1 MNENDKS
8 LRVVLLGNPNTG
20 KSSLFNALVGGQ
32 QQVGNY
38 PGATIEQFVGRCTHE
53 GRELAITDL
62 PGLYSLNPA
71 SPDEQIAVDILLA
84 PNVTDMQVMD
94 VVVCVLDA
102 SNLVRNLY
110 LTTQVLELGI
120 PSVVALNM
128 MDIATQAETT
138 IDIEQLSAAL
148 GVPVVVTHGSRKQG
162 IGELRSAIASAT
174 VVATTKVTF
183 SEPVEAAIVSATSAT
198 AVQAVAC
205 QRRCFL
211 NELALS
217 TDVELCGDEQV
228 ESKQAMKFSAAVELC
243 KQQFDAVG
251 DRISME
257 PIARY
262 AWINQVVS
270 SVVER
275 GDTDHSLVRRRW
287 LDRVLIH
294 PFSGSLVFL
303 AMLTLLFQA
312 VFSWSGPA
320 MDLIGTLFEWLGNG
334 VESLIA
340 EGILRSLIV
349 DGLIAGIGGVVI
361 FLPQILILFFF
372 IGLMEDFGYMARAAY
387 LMDSIMSKVGLS
399 GKSFIPL
406 LSSFACAIPGIMA
419 ARSIKN
425 RNDRLATM
433 LIAPLMSCSARLPV
447 YILLTA
453 ACIPER
459 QVFGGWI
466 SQQALVL
473 VSMYLLG
480 IVVAVCVAWILKKT
494 MLKGETPVF
503 VMELPSFKM
512 PSVAIVS
519 RKMFQQGMDF
529 VKQAGTLILACTVL
543 IWALAYFPR
552 SDETVKQLSATQ
564 TAGFQ
569 LRNSY
574 LGIAGQAIEPVVR
587 PLGWDWKIGIAV
599 LASFPAREVVVG
611 TMGVIYNLGDEE
623 DEASE
628 GLREHLKK
636 ARWDDDPKKNLVFT
650 VPVGLSIMVFFAL
663 CAQCVST
670 LAVLKKETQSWRWPL
685 FTFVYMTVLAYVA
698 AWVTFVVASSSLMA

>member
-1 MNENDKS
+1 MNENDQS
-8 LRVVLLGNPNTG
+8 LRVALLGNPNTG

-38 PGATIEQFVGRCTHE
+38 PGATVEKFVGRCIHE
-53 GRELAITDL
+53 GRELAIIDL

-71 SPDEQIAVDILLA
+71 SPDEQIAVDVLLT
-84 PNVTDMQVMD
+84 PNVADMQVLD

-128 MDIATQAETT
+128 MDVATQAEMT
-138 IDIEQLSAAL
+138 IDVEQLSAAL

-162 IGELRSAIASAT
+162 IGELRSAIASAA
-174 VVATTKVTF
+174 VVGTTKVTF
-183 SEPVEAAIVSATSAT
+183 SESVETAIVSATSAT
-198 AVQAVAC
+198 AAQAVAY

-211 NELALS
+211 NALTLS
-217 TDVELCGDEQV
+217 TDVESWGDEQV
-228 ESKQAMKFSAAVELC
+228 ESKQTTEFNAALALC
-243 KQQFDAVG
+243 KQQFDTAG
-251 DRISME
+251 DRISIE

-262 AWINQVVS
+262 AWINQVVG
-270 SVVER
+270 SVVEC
-275 GDTDHSLVRRRW
+275 GDMDHSLVRRRW

-320 MDLIGTLFEWLGNG
+320 MDLIGALFQWLGSG

-387 LMDSIMSKVGLS
+387 LMDNIMSKVGLS

-459 QVFGGWI
+459 QVLGGWI

-473 VSMYLLG
+473 LSMYLLG

-494 MLKGETPVF
+494 MLKGKTPVF

-512 PSVAIVS
+512 PSVSIVS

-552 SDETVKQLSATQ
+552 SEEAMKQLSTTQ
-564 TAGFQ
+564 NSGIQ
-569 LRNSY
+569 LRDSY
-574 LGIAGQAIEPVVR
+574 LGRAGQAIEPVVR

-623 DEASE
+623 DEASA
-628 GLREHLKK
+628 GLRDHLRN
-636 ARWDDDPKKNLVFT
+636 ARWDDDPTKPVYT
-650 VPVGLSIMVFFAL
+650 VAVGLSIMVFFAL

-698 AWVTFVVASSSLMA
+698 AWVTFVVASSSLTV

>member
-8 LRVVLLGNPNTG
+8 LRVALLGNPNTG

-38 PGATIEQFVGRCTHE
+38 PGATVEKFVGRCAHE

-71 SPDEQIAVDILLA
+71 SPDEQIAVDILLTV
-84 PNVTDMQVMD
+84 NVADMQVMD

-120 PSVVALNM
+120 PAVVALNM
-128 MDIATQAETT
+128 MDVAAQAETT
-138 IDIEQLSAAL
+138 IDVEQLSAAL

-162 IGELRSAIASAT
+162 IDELRSAIASAT

-183 SEPVEAAIVSATSAT
+183 SDPVEAAIASAT
-198 AVQAVAC
+198 AATADQAVAC
-205 QRRCFL
+205 HRRCFL

-228 ESKQAMKFSAAVELC
+228 ESKPTTNFSAALDLC
-243 KQQFDAVG
+243 KQQFDAAG

-270 SVVER
+270 SVVECR
-275 GDTDHSLVRRRW
+275 DTEHSLVRRRW

-294 PFSGSLVFL
+294 PFSGSLIFL
-303 AMLTLLFQA
+303 ATLTLLFQA

-320 MDLIGTLFEWLGNG
+320 MDLIGALFEWLGSG

-340 EGILRSLIV
+340 EGMLRSLIV

-387 LMDSIMSKVGLS
+387 LMDNVMSKVGLS

-459 QVFGGWI
+459 QIFGGWI

-480 IVVAVCVAWILKKT
+480 IVVAICVAWILKKT
-494 MLKGETPVF
+494 ILKGETPVF

-512 PSVAIVS
+512 PSISIVS

-552 SDETVKQLSATQ
+552 SEETVELSATQ
-564 TAGFQ
+564 TSGIQ

-574 LGIAGQAIEPVVR
+574 LGRAGQAIEPVVR

-623 DEASE
+623 DEVSE
-628 GLREHLKK
+628 GLRDHLKN
-636 ARWDDDPKKNLVFT
+636 ARWDHDPTKPVFT

-698 AWVTFVVASSSLMA
+698 AWVTFVVASNSLTV

>member
-1 MNENDKS
+1 MKENDKS
-8 LRVVLLGNPNTG
+8 ISVALLGNPNTG

-38 PGATIEQFVGRCTHE
+38 PGATIEKFIGHCTHE
-53 GRELAITDL
+53 GRELAIVDL

-71 SPDEQIAVDILLA
+71 SPDEQVAVDVLLT
-84 PNVTDMQVMD
+84 PNLADMQVLD

-120 PSVVALNM
+120 PAVVALNM
-128 MDIATQAETT
+128 MDVAAQAATT
-138 IDIEQLSAAL
+138 IDVERLSTLL
-148 GVPVVVTHGSRKQG
+148 GVPVVVTHGSRQQG
-162 IGELRSAIASAT
+162 IDELRSAIATTNVAAAT
-174 VVATTKVTF
+174 QVTF
-183 SEPVEAAIVSATSAT
+183 SQSIEAAISAATTATSIQES
-198 AVQAVAC
+198 AV

-211 NELALS
+211 NELTLS
-217 TDVELCGDEQV
+217 TDNEPLGNDQAKTNQTTDFAAELD
-228 ESKQAMKFSAAVELC
+228 LC
-243 KQQFDAVG
+243 KQQFDTAG

-262 AWINQVVS
+262 AWINQVFS

-275 GDTDHSLVRRRW
+275 ADAGRSLVRRRW

-303 AMLTLLFQA
+303 VMLTLLFQA

-320 MDLIGTLFEWLGNG
+320 MDLISMLFQLLGSG

-340 EGILRSLIV
+340 QGMLRSLVV

-387 LMDSIMSKVGLS
+387 LMDNIMSKVGLS

-447 YILLTA
+447 YILITA

-459 QVFGGWI
+459 QILGGWV

-473 VSMYLLG
+473 LSMYLLG
-480 IVVAVCVAWILKKT
+480 IVVAICVAWILKKT
-494 MLKGETPVF
+494 MLKGKTPVF

-512 PSVAIVS
+512 PSISIVS

-552 SDETVKQLSATQ
+552 SEPAVEQLSATQ
-564 TAGFQ
+564 ISGIQ

-574 LGIAGQAIEPVVR
+574 LGRAGQAIEPVVR

-623 DEASE
+623 DEASA
-628 GLREHLKK
+628 GLRDHLKN
-636 ARWDDDPKKNLVFT
+636 ATWDDDPSKPVFT

-698 AWVTFVVASSSLMA
+698 AWVTFVVASNCLSV

>member
-8 LRVVLLGNPNTG
+8 LRVALLGNPNTG

-38 PGATIEQFVGRCTHE
+38 PGATVEKFVGRCAHE

-71 SPDEQIAVDILLA
+71 SPDEQIAVDILLT
-84 PNVTDMQVMD
+84 PNVADMQVMD

-120 PSVVALNM
+120 PAVVALNM
-128 MDIATQAETT
+128 MDVAAQAETT
-138 IDIEQLSAAL
+138 IDVEQLSAAL

-162 IGELRSAIASAT
+162 IDELRSAIASAT

-183 SEPVEAAIVSATSAT
+183 SDPVEAAIASAT
-198 AVQAVAC
+198 AATADQAVAC
-205 QRRCFL
+205 HRRCFL

-228 ESKQAMKFSAAVELC
+228 ESKQTTNFSDALDLC
-243 KQQFDAVG
+243 KQQFDAAG

-270 SVVER
+270 SVVECR
-275 GDTDHSLVRRRW
+275 DTEHSLVRRRW

-294 PFSGSLVFL
+294 PFSGSLIFL
-303 AMLTLLFQA
+303 ATLTLLFQA

-320 MDLIGTLFEWLGNG
+320 MDLIGALFAWLGSG

-340 EGILRSLIV
+340 EGMLRSLIV

-387 LMDSIMSKVGLS
+387 LMDNVMSKVGLS

-480 IVVAVCVAWILKKT
+480 IVVAICVAWILKKT
-494 MLKGETPVF
+494 ILKGETPVF

-512 PSVAIVS
+512 PSISIVS

-552 SDETVKQLSATQ
+552 SEETVELSATQ
-564 TAGFQ
+564 TSGIQ

-574 LGIAGQAIEPVVR
+574 LGRAGQAIEPVVR

-623 DEASE
+623 DEASA
-628 GLREHLKK
+628 GLKDHLKN
-636 ARWDDDPKKNLVFT
+636 ATWDDDPSKSVFT

-698 AWVTFVVASSSLMA
+698 AWVTFVVASNCLSV

>member
-1 MNENDKS
+1 MNANDKS
-8 LRVVLLGNPNTG
+8 LRVALLGNPNTG

-38 PGATIEQFVGRCTHE
+38 PGATVEKFVGRCTHE
-53 GRELAITDL
+53 GQELAITDL

-71 SPDEQIAVDILLA
+71 SPDEQIAVDILLT
-84 PNVTDMQVMD
+84 PNVADMQVMD

-120 PSVVALNM
+120 PAVVALNM
-128 MDIATQAETT
+128 MDVATQAETT
-138 IDIEQLSAAL
+138 IDVEQLSAVL

-183 SEPVEAAIVSATSAT
+183 SDSVESAIASGIAAT
-198 AVQAVAC
+198 ADQTVAC

-211 NELALS
+211 NALALS
-217 TDVELCGDEQV
+217 TDVDLCDDEQV
-228 ESKQAMKFSAAVELC
+228 ESKQTIKFSDALDLC
-243 KQQFDAVG
+243 KQQFDAAG

-270 SVVER
+270 SVVEC

-303 AMLTLLFQA
+303 ATLTLLFQA

-320 MDLIGTLFEWLGNG
+320 MDLIGALFEWLGSG

-340 EGILRSLIV
+340 EGMLRSLIV

-387 LMDSIMSKVGLS
+387 LMDNVMSKVGLS

-480 IVVAVCVAWILKKT
+480 IVVAICVAWILKKT
-494 MLKGETPVF
+494 ILKGETPVF

-512 PSVAIVS
+512 PSISIVS

-552 SDETVKQLSATQ
+552 SEETVELSATQ
-564 TAGFQ
+564 TSGIQ

-574 LGIAGQAIEPVVR
+574 LGRAGQAIEPVVR

-628 GLREHLKK
+628 GLRDHLKN
-636 ARWDDDPKKNLVFT
+636 ARWDHDPTKPVFT

-698 AWVTFVVASSSLMA
+698 AWVTFVVASSSLTV

>member
-8 LRVVLLGNPNTG
+8 LRVALLGNPNTG

-38 PGATIEQFVGRCTHE
+38 PGATVEKFVGRCAHE

-71 SPDEQIAVDILLA
+71 SPDEQIAVDILLTV
-84 PNVTDMQVMD
+84 NVADMQVMD

-120 PSVVALNM
+120 PAVVALNM
-128 MDIATQAETT
+128 MDVAAQAETT
-138 IDIEQLSAAL
+138 IDVEQLSAAL

-162 IGELRSAIASAT
+162 IDELRSAIASAT

-183 SEPVEAAIVSATSAT
+183 SDPVEAAIASAT
-198 AVQAVAC
+198 AATADQAVAC
-205 QRRCFL
+205 HRRCFL

-228 ESKQAMKFSAAVELC
+228 ESKPTTNFSAALDLC
-243 KQQFDAVG
+243 KQQFDAAG

-270 SVVER
+270 SVVECR
-275 GDTDHSLVRRRW
+275 DTEHSLVRRRW

-294 PFSGSLVFL
+294 PFSGSLIFL
-303 AMLTLLFQA
+303 ATLTLLFQA

-320 MDLIGTLFEWLGNG
+320 MDLIGALFAWLGSG

-340 EGILRSLIV
+340 EGMLRSLIV

-387 LMDSIMSKVGLS
+387 LMDNVMSKVGLS

-459 QVFGGWI
+459 QIFGGWI

-480 IVVAVCVAWILKKT
+480 IVVAICVAWILKKT
-494 MLKGETPVF
+494 ILKGETPVF

-512 PSVAIVS
+512 PSISIVS

-552 SDETVKQLSATQ
+552 SEETVELSATQ
-564 TAGFQ
+564 TSGIQ

-574 LGIAGQAIEPVVR
+574 LGRAGQAIEPVVR

-623 DEASE
+623 DEVSE
-628 GLREHLKK
+628 GLRDHLKN
-636 ARWDDDPKKNLVFT
+636 ARWDHDPTKPVFT

-698 AWVTFVVASSSLMA
+698 AWVTFVVASNSLTV

>member
-8 LRVVLLGNPNTG
+8 LRVALLGNPNTG

-38 PGATIEQFVGRCTHE
+38 PGATVEKFVGRCAHE

-71 SPDEQIAVDILLA
+71 SPDEQIAVDILLT
-84 PNVTDMQVMD
+84 PNVADMQVMD

-120 PSVVALNM
+120 PAVVALNM
-128 MDIATQAETT
+128 MDVAAQAETT
-138 IDIEQLSAAL
+138 IDVEQLSAAL

-162 IGELRSAIASAT
+162 IDELRSAIASAT

-183 SEPVEAAIVSATSAT
+183 SDPVEAAIASAT
-198 AVQAVAC
+198 AATADQAVAC
-205 QRRCFL
+205 HRRCFL

-228 ESKQAMKFSAAVELC
+228 ESKQTTNFSDALDLC
-243 KQQFDAVG
+243 KQQFDAAG

-270 SVVER
+270 SVVECR
-275 GDTDHSLVRRRW
+275 DTEHSLVRRRW

-294 PFSGSLVFL
+294 PFSGSLIFL
-303 AMLTLLFQA
+303 ATLTLLFQA

-320 MDLIGTLFEWLGNG
+320 MDLIGALFAWLGSG

-340 EGILRSLIV
+340 EGMLRSLIV

-387 LMDSIMSKVGLS
+387 LMDNVMSKVGLS

-433 LIAPLMSCSARLPV
+433 LISPLMSCSARLPV
-447 YILLTA
+447 YILITA

-480 IVVAVCVAWILKKT
+480 IVVAICVAWILKKT
-494 MLKGETPVF
+494 ILKGETPVF

-512 PSVAIVS
+512 PSISIVS

-552 SDETVKQLSATQ
+552 SEETVELSATQ
-564 TAGFQ
+564 TSGIQ

-574 LGIAGQAIEPVVR
+574 LGRAGQAIEPVVR

-628 GLREHLKK
+628 GLRDHLKN
-636 ARWDDDPKKNLVFT
+636 ARWDHDPTKPVFT

-698 AWVTFVVASSSLMA
+698 AWVTFVVASNSLTV

>member
-8 LRVVLLGNPNTG
+8 LHVALLGNPNTG

-38 PGATIEQFVGRCTHE
+38 PGATIEKFVGRCKHE
-53 GRELAITDL
+53 GRELAIVDL

-71 SPDEQIAVDILLA
+71 SPDEQVAVDVLLT
-84 PNVTDMQVMD
+84 PNAADMQGMD

-120 PSVVALNM
+120 PAIVALNM
-128 MDIATQAETT
+128 MDVATQAETT
-138 IDIEQLSAAL
+138 IDVKQLSSAL
-148 GVPVVVTHGSRKQG
+148 GVPVVVTHGSRQQG
-162 IGELRSAIASAT
+162 IGELRSAIASAA

-183 SEPVEAAIVSATSAT
+183 SESIEAAIAAATTAT
-198 AVQAVAC
+198 FDQEAAC

-211 NELALS
+211 NELTLS
-217 TDVELCGDEQV
+217 TDNESLENEQAKANQTT
-228 ESKQAMKFSAAVELC
+228 EFSAELDLC
-243 KQQFDAVG
+243 KQQFDAAG
-251 DRISME
+251 DRISIE

-270 SVVER
+270 SVVVRADTER
-275 GDTDHSLVRRRW
+275 SLVRRRW

-320 MDLIGTLFEWLGNG
+320 MDLISMLFQWLGSG
-334 VESLIA
+334 VESLITQ
-340 EGILRSLIV
+340 GMLRSLIV

-387 LMDSIMSKVGLS
+387 LMDNIMSKVGLS

-447 YILLTA
+447 YILITA

-459 QVFGGWI
+459 QILGGWV

-473 VSMYLLG
+473 LSMYLLG
-480 IVVAVCVAWILKKT
+480 IVVAICVAWILKKT
-494 MLKGETPVF
+494 MLKGKTPVF

-512 PSVAIVS
+512 PSISIVS

-552 SDETVKQLSATQ
+552 SEPAVEQLSATQ
-564 TAGFQ
+564 TSGIQ

-574 LGIAGQAIEPVVR
+574 LGRAGQAIEPVVR

-623 DEASE
+623 DEASA
-628 GLREHLKK
+628 GLKDHLKN
-636 ARWDDDPKKNLVFT
+636 ATWDDDPSKSVFT

-698 AWVTFVVASSSLMA
+698 AWVTFVVASNCLSV

>member
-8 LRVVLLGNPNTG
+8 LRVALLGNPNTG

-38 PGATIEQFVGRCTHE
+38 PGATVEKFVGRCAHE

-71 SPDEQIAVDILLA
+71 SPDEQIAVDILLT
-84 PNVTDMQVMD
+84 PNVADMQVMD

-120 PSVVALNM
+120 PAVVALNM
-128 MDIATQAETT
+128 MDVAAQAETT
-138 IDIEQLSAAL
+138 IDVEQLSAAL

-162 IGELRSAIASAT
+162 IDELRSAIASAT

-183 SEPVEAAIVSATSAT
+183 SDPVEAAIASAT
-198 AVQAVAC
+198 AATADQAVAC
-205 QRRCFL
+205 HRRCFL

-228 ESKQAMKFSAAVELC
+228 ESKQTTNFSAALDLC
-243 KQQFDAVG
+243 KQQFDAAG

-270 SVVER
+270 SVVECR
-275 GDTDHSLVRRRW
+275 DTEHSLVRRRW

-294 PFSGSLVFL
+294 PFSGSLIFL
-303 AMLTLLFQA
+303 ATLTLLFQA

-320 MDLIGTLFEWLGNG
+320 MDLIGALFAWLGSG

-340 EGILRSLIV
+340 EGMLRSLIV

-387 LMDSIMSKVGLS
+387 LMDNVMSKVGLS

-480 IVVAVCVAWILKKT
+480 IVVAICVAWILKKT
-494 MLKGETPVF
+494 ILKGETPVF

-512 PSVAIVS
+512 PSISIVS

-552 SDETVKQLSATQ
+552 SEETVELSATQ
-564 TAGFQ
+564 TSGIQ

-574 LGIAGQAIEPVVR
+574 LGRAGQAIEPVVR

-628 GLREHLKK
+628 GLRDHLKN
-636 ARWDDDPKKNLVFT
+636 ARWDHDPTKPVFT

-698 AWVTFVVASSSLMA
+698 AWVTFVVASNSLTV

>member
-8 LRVVLLGNPNTG
+8 LRVALLGNPNTG

-38 PGATIEQFVGRCTHE
+38 PGATIEKFAGRCTHE
-53 GRELAITDL
+53 GRELAIIDL

-71 SPDEQIAVDILLA
+71 SPDEQIAVDVLLT
-84 PNVTDMQVMD
+84 PNVADMQVMD

-120 PSVVALNM
+120 PAVVVLNM
-128 MDIATQAETT
+128 MDIATQAKTT
-138 IDIEQLSAAL
+138 IDVEQLSAAL
-148 GVPVVVTHGSRKQG
+148 GVPVVITHGSRKQG
-162 IGELRSAIASAT
+162 IVELRSAIASAA
-174 VVATTKVTF
+174 VVATTTVTF
-183 SEPVEAAIVSATSAT
+183 SESVEAAIASATTAT
-198 AVQAVAC
+198 AAPAVAC

-217 TDVELCGDEQV
+217 TDVESCVDEQV
-228 ESKQAMKFSAAVELC
+228 ESKQTSEFSAALDLC
-243 KQQFDAVG
+243 KQQLDAAG

-312 VFSWSGPA
+312 VFSWSVPA
-320 MDLIGTLFEWLGNG
+320 MDLIGTLFQWLGSG

-387 LMDSIMSKVGLS
+387 LMDNIMSKVGLS

-419 ARSIKN
+419 ARAIKN

-459 QVFGGWI
+459 RVLGGWI

-473 VSMYLLG
+473 LSMYSLG
-480 IVVAVCVAWILKKT
+480 IVVAICVAWILKKT
-494 MLKGETPVF
+494 ILKGETPVF

-512 PSVAIVS
+512 PSVSIVS

-552 SDETVKQLSATQ
+552 SEGTMEQLSATQ
-564 TAGFQ
+564 TSGIQ

-574 LGIAGQAIEPVVR
+574 LGRAGQAIEPVVR

-611 TMGVIYNLGDEE
+611 TMGVIYNLGDQE
-623 DEASE
+623 DEASV
-628 GLREHLKK
+628 GLRDHLRN
-636 ARWDDDPKKNLVFT
+636 ARWDDDPTKPVFT

-698 AWVTFVVASSSLMA
+698 AWLTFVVASSTLTV

>member
-8 LRVVLLGNPNTG
+8 LRVALLGNPNTG

-38 PGATIEQFVGRCTHE
+38 PGATVEKFVGRCAHE

-71 SPDEQIAVDILLA
+71 SPDEQIAVDILLT
-84 PNVTDMQVMD
+84 PNVADMQVMD

-120 PSVVALNM
+120 PAVVALNM
-128 MDIATQAETT
+128 MDVAAQAETT
-138 IDIEQLSAAL
+138 IDVEQLSAAL

-162 IGELRSAIASAT
+162 IDELRSAIASAT

-183 SEPVEAAIVSATSAT
+183 SDPVEAAIASAT
-198 AVQAVAC
+198 AATADQAVAC
-205 QRRCFL
+205 HRRCFL

-228 ESKQAMKFSAAVELC
+228 ESKQTTNFSDALDLC
-243 KQQFDAVG
+243 KQQFDAAG

-270 SVVER
+270 SVVECR
-275 GDTDHSLVRRRW
+275 DTEHSLVRRRW

-294 PFSGSLVFL
+294 PFSGSLIFL
-303 AMLTLLFQA
+303 ATLTLLFQA

-320 MDLIGTLFEWLGNG
+320 MDLIGALFAWLGSG

-340 EGILRSLIV
+340 EGMLRSLIV

-387 LMDSIMSKVGLS
+387 LMDNVMSKVGLS

-480 IVVAVCVAWILKKT
+480 IVVAICVAWILKKT
-494 MLKGETPVF
+494 ILKGETPVF

-512 PSVAIVS
+512 PSISIVS

-552 SDETVKQLSATQ
+552 SEETVELSATQ
-564 TAGFQ
+564 TSGIQ

-574 LGIAGQAIEPVVR
+574 LGRAGQAIEPVVR

-628 GLREHLKK
+628 GLRDHLKN
-636 ARWDDDPKKNLVFT
+636 ARWDHDPTKPVFT

-698 AWVTFVVASSSLMA
+698 AWVTFVVASNSLTV

>member
-1 MNENDKS
+1 MNGNDKS
-8 LRVVLLGNPNTG
+8 LRVALLGNPNTG

-38 PGATIEQFVGRCTHE
+38 PGATIEKFVGRCTHE
-53 GRELAITDL
+53 GREIAVVDL

-71 SPDEQIAVDILLA
+71 SPDEQIAVDVLLT
-84 PNVTDMQVMD
+84 PNVADMHVMD

-110 LTTQVLELGI
+110 LTTQVLELEI
-120 PSVVALNM
+120 PAVVALNM
-128 MDIATQAETT
+128 MDVATQDETT
-138 IDIEQLSAAL
+138 IDVEELSATL
-148 GVPVVVTHGSRKQG
+148 GVAVVVTHGSRKQG
-162 IGELRSAIASAT
+162 IDELRSAIASAA

-183 SEPVEAAIVSATSAT
+183 SESVEVAIASATTAT
-198 AVQAVAC
+198 TDQVVAC

-217 TDVELCGDEQV
+217 TDVELCADEQV
-228 ESKQAMKFSAAVELC
+228 ESKQTSEFTAALDLF
-243 KQQFDAVG
+243 KQQFDAAG

-270 SVVER
+270 SVVQR
-275 GDTDHSLVRRRW
+275 GETDHSLVRRRW

-320 MDLIGTLFEWLGNG
+320 MDLIGMLFQWLGSG

-340 EGILRSLIV
+340 EGMLRSLIV

-387 LMDSIMSKVGLS
+387 LMDNIMSKVGLS

-453 ACIPER
+453 ACIPEE
-459 QVFGGWI
+459 QVLGGWI
-466 SQQALVL
+466 SQQTLVL
-473 VSMYLLG
+473 LSMYLLG
-480 IVVAVCVAWILKKT
+480 IVVAICVAWILKKT

-512 PSVAIVS
+512 PSVSIVS

-552 SDETVKQLSATQ
+552 SEGTAEQLPATQ
-564 TAGFQ
+564 TAGIQ

-574 LGIAGQAIEPVVR
+574 LGRAGQAIEPVVK

-623 DEASE
+623 DEASA
-628 GLREHLKK
+628 GLRDHLRN
-636 ARWDDDPKKNLVFT
+636 ARWDDDPTKPVFT
-650 VPVGLSIMVFFAL
+650 IPVGLSIMVFFAL

-698 AWVTFVVASSSLMA
+698 AWVTFVVANNSLTV

>member
-1 MNENDKS
+1 MNANDKS
-8 LRVVLLGNPNTG
+8 LRVALLGNPNTG

-38 PGATIEQFVGRCTHE
+38 PGATVEKFVGRCTHE
-53 GRELAITDL
+53 GQELAITDL

-71 SPDEQIAVDILLA
+71 SPDEQIAVDILLT
-84 PNVTDMQVMD
+84 PNVADMPVMD

-120 PSVVALNM
+120 PAVVALNM
-128 MDIATQAETT
+128 MDVATQAETT
-138 IDIEQLSAAL
+138 IDVEQLSAVL

-183 SEPVEAAIVSATSAT
+183 SDSVESAIASAIAAT
-198 AVQAVAC
+198 ADQTVAC

-211 NELALS
+211 NALALS
-217 TDVELCGDEQV
+217 TDVDLCDDEQV
-228 ESKQAMKFSAAVELC
+228 ESKQTIKFSDALDLC
-243 KQQFDAVG
+243 KQQFDAAG

-270 SVVER
+270 SVVECR
-275 GDTDHSLVRRRW
+275 DTDHSLVRRRW

-303 AMLTLLFQA
+303 ATLTLLFQA

-320 MDLIGTLFEWLGNG
+320 MDLIGALFEWLGSG

-340 EGILRSLIV
+340 EGMLRSLIV

-387 LMDSIMSKVGLS
+387 LMDNVMSKVGLS

-480 IVVAVCVAWILKKT
+480 IVVAICVAWILKKT
-494 MLKGETPVF
+494 ILKGETPVF

-512 PSVAIVS
+512 PSISIVS

-552 SDETVKQLSATQ
+552 SEETVELSATQ
-564 TAGFQ
+564 TSGIQ

-574 LGIAGQAIEPVVR
+574 LGRAGQAIEPVVR

-623 DEASE
+623 DEASD
-628 GLREHLKK
+628 GLRDHLKN
-636 ARWDDDPKKNLVFT
+636 ARWDHDPTKPVFT

-698 AWVTFVVASSSLMA
+698 AWVTFVVASSSFTV

>member
-8 LRVVLLGNPNTG
+8 LRVALLGNPNTG

-38 PGATIEQFVGRCTHE
+38 PGATVEKFVGRCAHE

-71 SPDEQIAVDILLA
+71 SPDEQIAVDILLT
-84 PNVTDMQVMD
+84 PNVADMQVMD

-120 PSVVALNM
+120 PAVVALNM
-128 MDIATQAETT
+128 MDVAAQAETT
-138 IDIEQLSAAL
+138 IDVEQLSAAL

-183 SEPVEAAIVSATSAT
+183 SDPVEAAIASAT
-198 AVQAVAC
+198 AATADQAVAC
-205 QRRCFL
+205 HRRCFL

-228 ESKQAMKFSAAVELC
+228 ESKQTTNFSAALDLC
-243 KQQFDAVG
+243 KQQFDAAG

-270 SVVER
+270 SVVECR
-275 GDTDHSLVRRRW
+275 DTEHSLVRRRW

-294 PFSGSLVFL
+294 PFSGSLIFL
-303 AMLTLLFQA
+303 ATLTLLFQA
-312 VFSWSGPA
+312 VFSWSVPA
-320 MDLIGTLFEWLGNG
+320 MDLIGALFAWLGSG

-340 EGILRSLIV
+340 EGMLRSLIV

-387 LMDSIMSKVGLS
+387 LMDNVMSKVGLS

-447 YILLTA
+447 YILITA

-480 IVVAVCVAWILKKT
+480 IVVAICVAWILKKT
-494 MLKGETPVF
+494 ILKGETPVF

-512 PSVAIVS
+512 PSISIVS

-552 SDETVKQLSATQ
+552 SEETVELSATQ
-564 TAGFQ
+564 TSGIQ

-574 LGIAGQAIEPVVR
+574 LGRAGQAIEPVVR

-623 DEASE
+623 DETSE
-628 GLREHLKK
+628 GLRDHLKN
-636 ARWDDDPKKNLVFT
+636 ARWDHDSTKPVFT

-698 AWVTFVVASSSLMA
+698 AWVTFVVASSSLTV

>member
-8 LRVVLLGNPNTG
+8 LRVALLGNPNTG

-38 PGATIEQFVGRCTHE
+38 PGATVEKFVGRCAHE

-71 SPDEQIAVDILLA
+71 SPDEQIAVDILLT
-84 PNVTDMQVMD
+84 PNVADMQVMD

-120 PSVVALNM
+120 PAVVALNM
-128 MDIATQAETT
+128 MDVAAQAETT
-138 IDIEQLSAAL
+138 IDVEQLSAAL

-162 IGELRSAIASAT
+162 IDELRSAIASST

-183 SEPVEAAIVSATSAT
+183 SDPVEAAIASAT
-198 AVQAVAC
+198 AATADQAVAC
-205 QRRCFL
+205 HRRCFL

-228 ESKQAMKFSAAVELC
+228 ESKQTTNFSDALDLC
-243 KQQFDAVG
+243 KQQFDAAG

-270 SVVER
+270 SVVECR
-275 GDTDHSLVRRRW
+275 DTEHSLVRRRW

-294 PFSGSLVFL
+294 PFSGSLIFL
-303 AMLTLLFQA
+303 ATLTLLFQA

-320 MDLIGTLFEWLGNG
+320 MDLIGALFAWLGSG

-340 EGILRSLIV
+340 EGMLRSLIV

-387 LMDSIMSKVGLS
+387 LMDNVMSKVGLS

-480 IVVAVCVAWILKKT
+480 IVVAICVAWILKKT
-494 MLKGETPVF
+494 ILKGETPVF

-512 PSVAIVS
+512 PSISIVS

-552 SDETVKQLSATQ
+552 SEETVELSATQ
-564 TAGFQ
+564 TSGIQ

-574 LGIAGQAIEPVVR
+574 LGRAGQAIEPVVR

-628 GLREHLKK
+628 GLRDHLKN
-636 ARWDDDPKKNLVFT
+636 ARWDHDPTKPVFT

-698 AWVTFVVASSSLMA
+698 AWVTFVVASNSLTV

>member
-8 LRVVLLGNPNTG
+8 LRVALLGNPNTG

-38 PGATIEQFVGRCTHE
+38 PGATVEKFVGRCAHE

-71 SPDEQIAVDILLA
+71 SPDEQIAVDILLT
-84 PNVTDMQVMD
+84 PNVADMQVMD

-120 PSVVALNM
+120 PAVVALNM
-128 MDIATQAETT
+128 MDVAAQAETT
-138 IDIEQLSAAL
+138 IDVEQLSAAL

-162 IGELRSAIASAT
+162 IDELRSAIASAT

-183 SEPVEAAIVSATSAT
+183 SDPVEAAIASAT
-198 AVQAVAC
+198 AATADQAVAC
-205 QRRCFL
+205 HRRCFL

-228 ESKQAMKFSAAVELC
+228 ESKQTTNFSAALDLC
-243 KQQFDAVG
+243 KQQFDAAG

-270 SVVER
+270 SVVECR
-275 GDTDHSLVRRRW
+275 DTEHSLVRRRW

-294 PFSGSLVFL
+294 PFSGSLIFL
-303 AMLTLLFQA
+303 ATLTLLFQA

-320 MDLIGTLFEWLGNG
+320 MDLIGALFAWLGSG

-340 EGILRSLIV
+340 EGMLRSLIV

-387 LMDSIMSKVGLS
+387 LMDNVMSKVGLS

-447 YILLTA
+447 YILITA

-480 IVVAVCVAWILKKT
+480 IVVAICVAWILKKT
-494 MLKGETPVF
+494 ILKGETPVF

-512 PSVAIVS
+512 PSISIVS

-552 SDETVKQLSATQ
+552 SEETVELSATQ
-564 TAGFQ
+564 TSGIQ

-574 LGIAGQAIEPVVR
+574 LGRAGQAIEPVVR

-628 GLREHLKK
+628 GLRDHLKN
-636 ARWDDDPKKNLVFT
+636 ARWDHDPTKPVFT

-698 AWVTFVVASSSLMA
+698 AWVTFVVASNSLTV

>member
-1 MNENDKS
+1 MSENDKS
-8 LRVVLLGNPNTG
+8 LRVALLGNPNTG

-38 PGATIEQFVGRCTHE
+38 PGATIEKFVGRCKHE
-53 GRELAITDL
+53 GRELAIIDL

-71 SPDEQIAVDILLA
+71 SPDEQVAVDVLLT
-84 PNVTDMQVMD
+84 PNAADMQGMD

-120 PSVVALNM
+120 PAIVALNM
-128 MDIATQAETT
+128 MDVATQAETT
-138 IDIEQLSAAL
+138 IDVKQLSSAL
-148 GVPVVVTHGSRKQG
+148 GVPVVVTHGSRQQG
-162 IGELRSAIASAT
+162 ISELRSAIATAA
-174 VVATTKVTF
+174 VVAITKVTF
-183 SEPVEAAIVSATSAT
+183 SESIEAAIAAATTAT
-198 AVQAVAC
+198 FDQEAAC

-211 NELALS
+211 NELTLS
-217 TDVELCGDEQV
+217 TDNESLDNEQAKANQTT
-228 ESKQAMKFSAAVELC
+228 EFSAELDLC
-243 KQQFDAVG
+243 KQQFDAAG
-251 DRISME
+251 DRISIE

-262 AWINQVVS
+262 AWINQVVG

-275 GDTDHSLVRRRW
+275 ADTDRSLVRRRW

-320 MDLIGTLFEWLGNG
+320 MDLISMLFQLLGSG

-340 EGILRSLIV
+340 QGMLRSLVV

-387 LMDSIMSKVGLS
+387 LMDNIMSKVGLS

-447 YILLTA
+447 YILITA

-459 QVFGGWI
+459 QILGGWV

-473 VSMYLLG
+473 LSMYLLG
-480 IVVAVCVAWILKKT
+480 IVVAICVAWILKKT
-494 MLKGETPVF
+494 MLKGKTPVF

-512 PSVAIVS
+512 PSISIVS

-552 SDETVKQLSATQ
+552 SEPAVEQLSATQ
-564 TAGFQ
+564 ISGIQ

-574 LGIAGQAIEPVVR
+574 LGRAGQAIEPVVR

-623 DEASE
+623 DEASA
-628 GLREHLKK
+628 GLRDHLKN
-636 ARWDDDPKKNLVFT
+636 ATWDDDPSKPVFT

-698 AWVTFVVASSSLMA
+698 AWVTFVVANNCLSV

>member
-8 LRVVLLGNPNTG
+8 LRVALLGNPNTG

-38 PGATIEQFVGRCTHE
+38 PGATIEKFVGRCTHE
-53 GRELAITDL
+53 GRELAIVDL

-71 SPDEQIAVDILLA
+71 SPDEQVAVDVLLTPSVA
-84 PNVTDMQVMD
+84 DMQVMD

-120 PSVVALNM
+120 PAVVALNM
-128 MDIATQAETT
+128 MDVAAQAETT
-138 IDIEQLSAAL
+138 IDVEQLSLAL

-162 IGELRSAIASAT
+162 TAELRSAIASAA
-174 VVATTKVTF
+174 VVATTNVTF
-183 SEPVEAAIVSATSAT
+183 LESVEAAITAATT
-198 AVQAVAC
+198 ASSDQEAAC

-211 NELALS
+211 NELTLS
-217 TDVELCGDEQV
+217 TDIESLGHEQAKANQSTEFNAELDR
-228 ESKQAMKFSAAVELC
+228 C
-243 KQQFDAVG
+243 KQQFDAAG
-251 DRISME
+251 DRISIE

-270 SVVER
+270 SVVVR
-275 GDTDHSLVRRRW
+275 GDTERSLVRRRW

-320 MDLIGTLFEWLGNG
+320 MDLIGGLFGWLGSG
-334 VESLIA
+334 VELLIA

-387 LMDSIMSKVGLS
+387 LMDNIMSKVGLS

-447 YILLTA
+447 YILITA

-459 QVFGGWI
+459 QILGGWV

-473 VSMYLLG
+473 LSMYLLG
-480 IVVAVCVAWILKKT
+480 IVVAICVAWTLKKT
-494 MLKGETPVF
+494 MLKGKTPVF

-512 PSVAIVS
+512 PRISIVS

-552 SDETVKQLSATQ
+552 SEPAVEQLSATQ
-564 TAGFQ
+564 TSGIQ
-569 LRNSY
+569 LRTSY
-574 LGIAGQAIEPVVR
+574 LGRAGQAIEPVVR

-623 DEASE
+623 DEASA
-628 GLREHLKK
+628 GLRDHLIN
-636 ARWDDDPKKNLVFT
+636 ATWDDDPSKPVFT

-698 AWVTFVVASSSLMA
+698 AWVTFVVASNCLSV

>member
-8 LRVVLLGNPNTG
+8 LRVALLGNPNTG

-38 PGATIEQFVGRCTHE
+38 PGATVEKFVGRCAHE

-71 SPDEQIAVDILLA
+71 SPDEQIAVDILLTV
-84 PNVTDMQVMD
+84 NVADMQVMD

-120 PSVVALNM
+120 PAVVALNM
-128 MDIATQAETT
+128 MDVAAQAETT
-138 IDIEQLSAAL
+138 IDVEQLSAAL

-162 IGELRSAIASAT
+162 IDELRSAIASAT

-183 SEPVEAAIVSATSAT
+183 SDPVEAAIASAT
-198 AVQAVAC
+198 AATADQAVAC
-205 QRRCFL
+205 HRRCFL

-228 ESKQAMKFSAAVELC
+228 ESKPTTNFSAALDLC
-243 KQQFDAVG
+243 KQQFDAAG

-270 SVVER
+270 SVVECR
-275 GDTDHSLVRRRW
+275 DTEHSLVRRRW

-294 PFSGSLVFL
+294 PFSGSLIFL
-303 AMLTLLFQA
+303 ATLTLLFQA

-320 MDLIGTLFEWLGNG
+320 MDLIGALFAWLGSG

-340 EGILRSLIV
+340 EGMLRSLIV

-387 LMDSIMSKVGLS
+387 LMDNVMSKVGLS

-480 IVVAVCVAWILKKT
+480 IVVAICVAWILKKT
-494 MLKGETPVF
+494 ILKGETPVF

-512 PSVAIVS
+512 PSISIVS

-552 SDETVKQLSATQ
+552 SEETVELSATQ
-564 TAGFQ
+564 TSGIQ

-574 LGIAGQAIEPVVR
+574 LGRAGQAIEPVVR

-628 GLREHLKK
+628 GLRDHLKN
-636 ARWDDDPKKNLVFT
+636 ARWDHDPTKPVFT

-698 AWVTFVVASSSLMA
+698 AWVTFVVASNSLTV

>member
-8 LRVVLLGNPNTG
+8 LRVALLGNPNTG

-38 PGATIEQFVGRCTHE
+38 PGATVEKFVGRCAHE

-71 SPDEQIAVDILLA
+71 SPDEQIAVDILLT
-84 PNVTDMQVMD
+84 PNVADMQVMD

-102 SNLVRNLY
+102 SNLIRNLY

-120 PSVVALNM
+120 PAVVALNM
-128 MDIATQAETT
+128 MDVAAQAETT
-138 IDIEQLSAAL
+138 IDVEQLSAAL

-183 SEPVEAAIVSATSAT
+183 SDPVEAAIASAT
-198 AVQAVAC
+198 AATADQAVAC
-205 QRRCFL
+205 HRRCFL

-228 ESKQAMKFSAAVELC
+228 ESKQTTNFSAALDLC
-243 KQQFDAVG
+243 KQQFDAAG

-270 SVVER
+270 SVVECR
-275 GDTDHSLVRRRW
+275 DTEHSLVRRRW

-294 PFSGSLVFL
+294 PFSGSLIFL
-303 AMLTLLFQA
+303 ATLTLLFQA

-320 MDLIGTLFEWLGNG
+320 MDLIGALFAWLGSG
-334 VESLIA
+334 VESLIT
-340 EGILRSLIV
+340 EGMLRSLIV

-387 LMDSIMSKVGLS
+387 LMDNVMSKVGLS

-480 IVVAVCVAWILKKT
+480 IVVAICVAWILKKT
-494 MLKGETPVF
+494 ILKGETPVF

-512 PSVAIVS
+512 PSISIVS

-552 SDETVKQLSATQ
+552 SEETVELSATQ
-564 TAGFQ
+564 TSGIQ

-574 LGIAGQAIEPVVR
+574 LGRAGQAIEPVVR

-628 GLREHLKK
+628 GLRDHLKN
-636 ARWDDDPKKNLVFT
+636 ARWDHDPTKPVFT

-698 AWVTFVVASSSLMA
+698 AWVTFVVASSSLTV

>member
-8 LRVVLLGNPNTG
+8 LRVALLGNPNTG

-38 PGATIEQFVGRCTHE
+38 PGATVEKFVGHCTHE
-53 GRELAITDL
+53 GRELAIIDL

-71 SPDEQIAVDILLA
+71 SPDEQIAVDVLLT
-84 PNVTDMQVMD
+84 PNVAEMQALD

-120 PSVVALNM
+120 PAVVALNM
-128 MDIATQAETT
+128 MDVATQAETT
-138 IDIEQLSAAL
+138 IDVEQLLAAL
-148 GVPVVVTHGSRKQG
+148 GVPVIVTHGSRKQG
-162 IGELRSAIASAT
+162 IGELRSAIASAA
-174 VVATTKVTF
+174 VVATTKVKF
-183 SEPVEAAIVSATSAT
+183 SESVEAAIASATTAT
-198 AVQAVAC
+198 ADQVVAC
-205 QRRCFL
+205 HRRCFL
-211 NELALS
+211 NELTLA
-217 TDVELCGDEQV
+217 TDVESCVDERA
-228 ESKQAMKFSAAVELC
+228 ESKQASEFRAALDSL
-243 KQQFDAVG
+243 KQQLDGAG
-251 DRISME
+251 DRLSME

-320 MDLIGTLFEWLGNG
+320 MDLIGTLFQWLGSG

-340 EGILRSLIV
+340 EGILRSLVV

-387 LMDSIMSKVGLS
+387 LMDNIMSKVGLS

-453 ACIPER
+453 ACIPEQ
-459 QVFGGWI
+459 QVLGGWI

-473 VSMYLLG
+473 LSMYLLG
-480 IVVAVCVAWILKKT
+480 IVVAICVAWILKKT

-512 PSVAIVS
+512 PSVSIVS

-552 SDETVKQLSATQ
+552 SDETGEQLSTTQ
-564 TAGFQ
+564 TSGIQ

-574 LGIAGQAIEPVVR
+574 LGRAGQAIEPVVR

-623 DEASE
+623 DEESE
-628 GLREHLKK
+628 GLRDHLRN
-636 ARWDDDPKKNLVFT
+636 ARWDGDPTKPVFT

-698 AWVTFVVASSSLMA
+698 AWITFVVASSSLTV